1 MVMRLRSKT
10 TGLSEQNGWSESKKK
25 AGAPCLIDDVERNM
39 CRSSRKSRLQHLNKQ
54 QPQTVT
60 PSRGALPLYAPRGFH
75 KASTLMYNIT
85 QAQKCR
91 KSQAFHSGLRKKQ
104 NKKKSEK
111 GATDHGPNLQIATR
125 CLNSAS
131 LKTAQQPSG
140 CAHNSKVS
148 TFISIIMRRSFIF
161 FINEITRDPDWGTS
175 HLVRVD
181 EEARHGSKLAVMMLC

>member
-1 MVMRLRSKT
+1 MRLKSKT
-10 TGLSEQNGWSESKKK
+10 TGLSEQNGLSERKRK

-60 PSRGALPLYAPRGFH
+60 PSRGALPLYVPRGFH

-91 KSQAFHSGLRKKQ
+91 KSQASHSGLRKKL

-131 LKTAQQPSG
+131 LKTAQRPAG
-140 CAHNSKVS
+140 CQ
-148 TFISIIMRRSFIF
+148 
-161 FINEITRDPDWGTS
+161 DS
-175 HLVRVD
+175 HLV
-181 EEARHGSKLAVMMLC
+181 ARITQRSQHSFLS